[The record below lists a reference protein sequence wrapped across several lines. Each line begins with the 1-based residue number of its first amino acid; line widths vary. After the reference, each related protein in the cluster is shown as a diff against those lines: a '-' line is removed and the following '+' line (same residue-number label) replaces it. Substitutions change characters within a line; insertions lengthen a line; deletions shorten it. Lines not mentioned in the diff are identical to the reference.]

1 MRFNDKMIFWGG
13 ELQKN
18 YEMEIHL
25 NIKSKKMFET
35 IASKDCFNEYDDY
48 KT

>member
-1 MRFNDKMIFWGG
+1 MIGWNGEMIFWGG

-25 NIKSKKMFET
+25 NIESKNCFKELLLR
-35 IASKDCFNEYDDY
+35 IAVENCC
-48 KT
+48 